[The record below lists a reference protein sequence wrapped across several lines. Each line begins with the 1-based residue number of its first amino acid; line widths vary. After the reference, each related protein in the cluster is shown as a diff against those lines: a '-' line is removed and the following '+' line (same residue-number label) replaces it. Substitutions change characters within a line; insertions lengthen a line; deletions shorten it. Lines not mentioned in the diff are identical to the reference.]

1 MNIRFHQFGPS
12 GHAQSVNSVDGNVV
26 SNMAM
31 LMNRVGSSDTWERE
45 GSGVALWVSGYNIGQ
60 GNYPASQ
67 RHSGARTKGWTDGGR
82 TKKTDADGSQA
93 RVVAGGGDGWR
104 WPAGS
109 AQAPR
114 PRDSSSF
121 LATQPQLSS
130 CLSTSTLTSPGLNQC
145 LWQGAPAHPQTPPS
159 HTPLGRRWTRAGCCS
174 GRCAPRS
181 GSAAAAC

>member
-1 MNIRFHQFGPS
+1 MGTGGFW
-12 GHAQSVNSVDGNVV
+12 
-26 SNMAM
+26 
-31 LMNRVGSSDTWERE
+31 GSSVGIGLQHWAGQLSSQPKAFRSKNE
-45 GSGVALWVSGYNIGQ
+45 GLDG
-60 GNYPASQ
+60 
-67 RHSGARTKGWTDGGR
+67 RWTD
-82 TKKTDADGSQA
+82 KETDADGSQA

-130 CLSTSTLTSPGLNQC
+130 CLSTTTLTSPGLNQC
-145 LWQGAPAHPQTPPS
+145 LWQGAPAHPQTSPC